1 MQSKIELS
9 ISALSPSESQPEHF
23 VLVLE
28 DISGQRRILVLRG
41 APEAQAIAMSME
53 KIQPP
58 RPFTHDLLKNAIET
72 LGGIVQ
78 EALIFQIQNEI
89 FFTKII
95 IKRTSDERME
105 LDARASDAIALAI
118 RCDAPVY
125 CYESVLEDT
134 GVLIANISLRTKK
147 GSLAEHSPEEL
158 AQLLQKLIEKE
169 DYESA
174 ARIRD
179 YLNRQKKNK

>member
-1 MQSKIELS
+1 MESKVELS

-28 DISGQRRILVLRG
+28 DIAGQRRIPVLIG

-53 KIQPP
+53 KIQPA
-58 RPFTHDLLKNAIET
+58 RPFTHDLLKNTMEV
-72 LGGIVQ
+72 LGGTLQ
-78 EALIFQIQNEI
+78 EVLIFEIKNEI
-89 FFTKII
+89 FFTKLVLKQQSGKIVELEA
-95 IKRTSDERME
+95 RTSD
-105 LDARASDAIALAI
+105 AVALAV

-125 CYESVLEDT
+125 CYESVIEDS
-134 GVLIANISLRTKK
+134 GVLIANITLRAKK

-158 AQLLQKLIEKE
+158 ESLLQKLIEKE

-179 YLNRQKKNK
+179 YLNRQKKGK